1 MAGVERPFTKIDD
14 ELLERSD
21 LTPGAKLLFA
31 RLSRY
36 HAGGIDPSQEMLASK
51 LGTEPRQVRRWLA
64 ELKACAL
71 IVGGT
76 TNRGKKLRNHH
87 ELARSAGTNRPGTI
101 PVVGQI
107 VRLGSQNV
115 RAQEDESS
123 SEGGQ
128 NVRATTRD
136 TSETF
141 LKDTLEMAP
150 SEKNE
155 TRGDAPPGLV
165 RLRERFQSTRR
176 LARAS
181 TG

>member
-1 MAGVERPFTKIDD
+1 MAGLERPFTKVDD

-21 LTPGAKLLFA
+21 LSPGAKLLFA

-51 LGTEPRQVRRWLA
+51 LGTDPRQVRRWLA

-87 ELARSAGTNRPGTI
+87 ELARSAGTNRPGTSH
-101 PVVGQI
+101 VVGQI
-107 VRLGSQNV
+107 VRIGSQNV
-115 RAQEDESS
+115 RAREDESS
-123 SEGGQ
+123 LESGQ
-128 NVRATTRD
+128 IVRATTRD

-141 LKDTLEMAP
+141 SKDSSEMAP
-150 SEKNE
+150 AEKNE
-155 TRGDAPPGLV
+155 TREAETPAGLV
-165 RLRERFQSTRR
+165 RLRERWSRR
-176 LARAS
+176 VA